1 MPDLLLIHMRS
12 IQLLAISGSL
22 RSRSSNTRLVERIA
36 CHSQAPVTIDIFSDL
51 HQLPHFNPD
60 LEPSD
65 DVFVQDLTNRMRVAD
80 GFLVSTPEYAHGIPG
95 SLKNGLDWLVG
106 TDAFIEKPFALLH
119 ACDRSTF
126 ATQSLIEILT
136 TMSGIHV
143 SDADLTI
150 DLRSNPARSEEILLA
165 ETSNAKI
172 QASIAILS
180 QFILDHRSR
189 KV

>member
-1 MPDLLLIHMRS
+1 MRS

-22 RSRSSNTRLVERIA
+22 RSQSSNTRLVERIA
-36 CHSQAPVTIDIFSDL
+36 ARAQAPVSIDIFPDL
-51 HQLPHFNPD
+51 HRLPHFNPD

-65 DVFVQDLTNRMRVAD
+65 DVFVQNLTSRMRVAD

-106 TDAFIEKPFALLH
+106 TDAFIEKPFALIH

-126 ATQSLIEILT
+126 APQSLIEILT

-143 SDADLTI
+143 VDADLTI
-150 DLRSNPARSEEILLA
+150 DLRSNPTRSEEILCS
-165 ETSNAKI
+165 ESSNVKI
-172 QASIAILS
+172 DGSIASLS
-180 QFILDHRSR
+180 QFILDRRST

>member
-1 MPDLLLIHMRS
+1 MRS

-22 RSRSSNTRLVERIA
+22 RSRSSNTRLVERISSRA
-36 CHSQAPVTIDIFSDL
+36 QAPVTIDIFSDL

-65 DVFVQDLTNRMRVAD
+65 DVFVQDLTSRMRVAD

-126 ATQSLIEILT
+126 APQSLIEILS

-150 DLRSNPARSEEILLA
+150 DLRSNPARSEEILLS
-165 ETSNAKI
+165 ESSNAKI

-180 QFILDHRSR
+180 QFILDRRSI

>member
-1 MPDLLLIHMRS
+1 MRS
-12 IQLLAISGSL
+12 IELLAISGSL
-22 RSRSSNTRLVERIA
+22 RYRSSNTRLVETIA
-36 CHSQAPVTIDIFSDL
+36 SRAQAPVNIDIFSDL

-60 LEPSD
+60 LDPSD
-65 DVFVQDLTNRMRVAD
+65 DPFVQALTSRMRVAD
-80 GFLVSTPEYAHGIPG
+80 GFLISTPEYAHGIPG

-119 ACDRSTF
+119 ACDRSTH
-126 ATQSLIEILT
+126 APQSLIEILS

-143 SDADLTI
+143 IDADLTI

-165 ETSNAKI
+165 ESSNAKI
-172 QASIAILS
+172 QLSIGILS
-180 QFILDHRSR
+180 QFILDRRSI